1 LEDTR
6 RNQAQYGIRVLTA
19 ARGFGDHPETYR
31 TVSVLP
37 VLYTYIQGQ
46 LASYQLPGEWIRAS
60 AKMSSPPPFLLQTL
74 PYTDVLFSSSLP
86 VSLGDLLQCTRPAL
100 LTGGGARMYQ
110 VYVSVIFL
118 DSDCTTAHS
127 TCMHG
132 CYSNTCASAVCYM
145 TKGMDE
151 IRLCSNACWLSTA
164 DRRCPGA

>member
-1 LEDTR
+1 MEDTR

-60 AKMSSPPPFLLQTL
+60 AKMSSPPPSLLQTL
-74 PYTDVLFSSSLP
+74 PYTYVLFPSSLP
-86 VSLGDLLQCTRPAL
+86 VSLRDLLQCTRPPL
-100 LTGGGARMYQ
+100 LTGGGACMYG

-118 DSDCTTAHS
+118 DSDCITAHS
-127 TCMHG
+127 IM
-132 CYSNTCASAVCYM
+132 YARMLLEYM
-145 TKGMDE
+145 CICGV
-151 IRLCSNACWLSTA
+151 LWLRGWTRYGYA
-164 DRRCPGA
+164 AMPVG